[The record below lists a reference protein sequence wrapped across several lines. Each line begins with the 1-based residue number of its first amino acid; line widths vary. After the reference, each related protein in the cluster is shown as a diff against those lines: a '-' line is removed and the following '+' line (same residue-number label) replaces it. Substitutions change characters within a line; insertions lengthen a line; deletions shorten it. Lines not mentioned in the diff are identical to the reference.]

1 VWFEPSTFARLTR
14 AASGDVALLVASPRR
29 AVQGATSADS
39 RRWGCNEIPM
49 GFFLWHPDYAPWIVG
64 VTRLELTQT
73 IAPSSIR
80 TQARSC
86 GLVAT
91 GWRTTRWTSSRLV
104 TLLVSSWRCP
114 SVKRAGGWGL

>member
-14 AASGDVALLVASPRR
+14 AASGDVALLVARPRR

-49 GFFLWHPDYAPWIVG
+49 GFSSGILITRRGSSG